1 MKIVSVSGTQDSGKT
16 YLIKR
21 LIADLYAQG
30 LRSGVIVNEDGEE
43 SYDDDFVTAHQ
54 ISVEYLRG
62 GWLGCTLAT
71 SLVQLK
77 KKLKRDVDPD
87 FLFLEPS
94 ELIVTRELKNVVK
107 MGLRDIRYDV
117 GPIITLIDTPSF
129 DFNWQERPKLLL
141 GQIEGAGV
149 VALSRTDLVNA
160 SDISL
165 IQHTLSLPGESLQ
178 LSKNNSSSMNELATL
193 VLSVDQ
199 ETWILA
205 KLETI
210 LSIKST

>member
-1 MKIVSVSGTQDSGKT
+1 
-16 YLIKR
+16 
-21 LIADLYAQG
+21 
-30 LRSGVIVNEDGEE
+30 
-43 SYDDDFVTAHQ
+43 
-54 ISVEYLRG
+54 
-62 GWLGCTLAT
+62 
-71 SLVQLK
+71 
-77 KKLKRDVDPD
+77 
-87 FLFLEPS
+87 
-94 ELIVTRELKNVVK
+94 

-193 VLSVDQ
+193 VLTVDQ
-199 ETWILA
+199 ET
-205 KLETI
+205 
-210 LSIKST
+210 